1 MTTALFFIGSL
12 TLLVLGAGVV
22 VRAPGSCFRQGSRR
36 AAKCRIAT
44 SKSVPHAR
52 TIRFIRSDGSN
63 VSALL
68 EAT

>member
-12 TLLVLGAGVV
+12 TLLVLGAGLV
-22 VRAPGSCFRQGSRR
+22 VRAPGSCFRQGFRR
-36 AAKCRIAT
+36 AAKCGIAT
-44 SKSVPHAR
+44 PKSVLHAR
-52 TIRFIRSDGSN
+52 TLRFVRSEASN